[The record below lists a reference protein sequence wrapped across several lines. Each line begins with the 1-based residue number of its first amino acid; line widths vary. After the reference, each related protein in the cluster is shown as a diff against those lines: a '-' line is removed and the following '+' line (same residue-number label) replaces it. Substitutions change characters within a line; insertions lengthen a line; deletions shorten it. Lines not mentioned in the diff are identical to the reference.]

1 MAAAGPMPRID
12 SGRVINRGFR
22 SIGDNFLPFILVAL
36 LFVGLPT
43 AAIQFVTIGAQ
54 ASGQGFGADSGF
66 FWGTMLAGWM
76 LSALLQGMLV
86 RATILDLAD
95 QAMEIEKC
103 AVTALALIL
112 PIFAISLIVGL
123 VSAIGALLVIVP
135 GVIFY
140 IAMSVAIP
148 ALIEERAGVFGSM
161 ARSYRLTRGTW
172 LQIFVLMI
180 LYLIFWAVV
189 STIFGVAFGVQN
201 FGMGYN
207 EPVMAAL
214 CNGLSATVTAMVG
227 AVMLASLYVELRS
240 VKEGATT
247 DDLASIFA

>member
-22 SIGDNFLPFILVAL
+22 SIGDNFLPFFGVAL

-43 AAIQFVTIGAQ
+43 AAIQYLSVSALV
-54 ASGQGFGADSGF
+54 SGRDFGAESWL
-66 FWGTMLAGWM
+66 FWGTLLAGWM

-86 RATILDLAD
+86 RATVLDLAD
-95 QAMEIEKC
+95 QAMEIGKC
-103 AVTALALIL
+103 AVTALSLIL

-123 VSAIGALLVIVP
+123 VAAIGALLAIVP

-148 ALIEERAGVFGSM
+148 ALIEERAGIFGSM
-161 ARSYRLTRGTW
+161 GRSYRLTRGSW
-172 LQIFVLMI
+172 LQIFVLMV
-180 LYLIFWAVV
+180 LYFIFWAVV
-189 STIFGVAFGVQN
+189 STILGIAFGVQN
-201 FGMGYN
+201 FGFGFN
-207 EPVMAAL
+207 EPLMVAL
-214 CNGLSATVTAMVG
+214 CNGLSSTVTAMVG